1 MRFCCLYVISF
12 IMVCTACYY
21 VLLLVEIWSAVVY
34 KFVCLEVRIKVI
46 SESRENI
53 GKMESGSLVAV
64 LCLLSF
70 VILQVGY
77 LNILSLLYTLS

>member
-1 MRFCCLYVISF
+1 
-12 IMVCTACYY
+12 MVCTACYY

-53 GKMESGSLVAV
+53 GKNGERELG
-64 LCLLSF
+64 
-70 VILQVGY
+70 GY
-77 LNILSLLYTLS
+77 SVPP

>member
-1 MRFCCLYVISF
+1 MDLKGFAVFLSYNVVLLIHVTCF

-53 GKMESGSLVAV
+53 GKWKAAAWWLFCA
-64 LCLLSF
+64 F
-70 VILQVGY
+70 
-77 LNILSLLYTLS
+77 